1 MKQLERYIVVP
12 NTKAGAGS
20 DNLLDLMDLAEKRP
34 DISIDQVVGDPKNP
48 KRILIQAEMDAVK
61 FLQGHFGDKL
71 FIEPDRGLELY
82 K

>member
-1 MKQLERYIVVP
+1 MKQFERYVVVP

-20 DNLLDLMDLAEKRP
+20 DNLLDLVHLAEKRP
-34 DISIDQVVGDPKNP
+34 DISIDRVVGDPKNP
-48 KRILIQAEMDAVK
+48 KQILIQAETDAVK

-71 FIEPDRGLELY
+71 IIEQDRALKLY

>member
-1 MKQLERYIVVP
+1 MKQFERYIVVP

-20 DNLLDLMDLAEKRP
+20 DNLLELIDLAEKRP
-34 DISIDQVVGDPKNP
+34 GISIDRVMGEPKNP

-71 FIEPDRGLELY
+71 IIEQDKELKLY